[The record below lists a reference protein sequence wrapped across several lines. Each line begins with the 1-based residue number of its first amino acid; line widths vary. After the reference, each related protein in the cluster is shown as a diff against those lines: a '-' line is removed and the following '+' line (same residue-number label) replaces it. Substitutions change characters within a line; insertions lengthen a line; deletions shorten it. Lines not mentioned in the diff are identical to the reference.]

1 MVWRNYR
8 EAQAAGAQGDGVERL
23 GIPPYPFPAPPLAP
37 PWNTARVPLRGPCL
51 HPPLME
57 LLTGQAEG
65 SCQHLRPPTSLL
77 HSEPS
82 TAPVS
87 LGEELEFSLWPTK
100 PFRTWPRL
108 LSALSFH
115 PLPLLQSLWP
125 LTGTHLPCCT
135 WEFPLPRIRGTNWS

>member
-1 MVWRNYR
+1 M
-8 EAQAAGAQGDGVERL
+8 ERS

-51 HPPLME
+51 HPRLME

-77 HSEPS
+77 RSEPS

-108 LSALSFH
+108 LSALSQLPPSPPPPVTLASYWH
-115 PLPLLQSLWP
+115 PPAMLYLGVSFAQ
-125 LTGTHLPCCT
+125 
-135 WEFPLPRIRGTNWS
+135 N